1 MINAAGRS
9 AVKGR
14 IVLAGSLAQRP
25 HIGGHTWVFLQ
36 YLLGFRRL
44 GWDVLFLDRLEPEMC
59 VDAAGARCS
68 AEACIGFQYLSDVMA
83 EFGLGDRFAVAC
95 DGGQRFIG
103 LSREEVVSRVGDA
116 AALINVMGFF
126 TDPEVL
132 ATARTRVFFDID
144 PGFGQM
150 WRELGWHDPYKG
162 YDHYVTIGERIGQPG
177 CTVPECGLT
186 WVTTKQPV
194 VLEHWKA
201 SEGPVDGAFT
211 SVGAWRGPY
220 DPVEFEGRTYGL
232 RVHEFRKFMTLP
244 TVSSEAF
251 EVALDIH
258 SAETNDL
265 LLLSTNG
272 WRLADPT
279 VAAHDPR
286 TYQAYLS
293 GSKAEFMVAKN
304 MYVQS
309 RSGWFSDRS
318 ICYLASGRPVL
329 AQDTGLAGL
338 YATGEGLL
346 TFQTLDE
353 AAAGAAEIGRD
364 YPRHQRRARELAEQ
378 YFDSDIVLTR
388 LLGELDLS

>member
-1 MINAAGRS
+1 MESGL
-9 AVKGR
+9 KGT

-25 HIGGHTWVFLQ
+25 HVGGHTWVFLQ

-59 VDAAGARCS
+59 LDAAGNRCS
-68 AEACIGFQYLSDVMA
+68 AEASSGFEYMKDVMTQ
-83 EFGLGDRFAVAC
+83 FGLGSDFAVAC

-103 LSREEVVSRVGDA
+103 ASREEILSRVRDA

-126 TDPEVL
+126 TDEEVL
-132 ATARTRVFFDID
+132 ATAKKRVFFDID

-162 YDHYVTIGERIGQPG
+162 YDQYVTIGERIGQQG
-177 CTVPECGLT
+177 CTVPDCGLT

-194 VLEHWKA
+194 VLECWPA
-201 SEGPVDGAFT
+201 SEGPSDGAFT

-220 DPVEFEGRTYGL
+220 DPVEFDGRTYGL

-244 TVSSEAF
+244 TLSHEAF

-265 LLLSTNG
+265 ALLSRNG
-272 WRLADPT
+272 WRLADPA
-279 VAAHDPR
+279 VSARDPR
-286 TYQAYLS
+286 AYQAYLS

-309 RSGWFSDRS
+309 KSGWFSDRS

-329 AQDTGLAGL
+329 AQDTGLADL

-346 TFQTLDE
+346 TFTTLDE
-353 AAAGAAEIGRD
+353 AVAGAAEIGRD

-378 YFDSDIVLTR
+378 HFDSDIVLAR
-388 LLGELDLS
+388 LLGELNLA